1 MLAAVVKR
9 TFCLLMKNS
18 FTTKGHI
25 KDYDC
30 MKKYF
35 FVVVIRKP
43 FIFLFLSL
51 TIHQE
56 ISKLMPV
63 FIRLYKIDVFN
74 FYIFCSNNTCTC
86 SILFMNLNQRFK
98 HTFISEFCTWNF
110 SRLFDFT
117 PSRLQTMNYNT
128 QMTLF
133 SSPFIGHHYSHST
146 FQWRSSLSFLNISFT
161 VQLGWQ

>member
-63 FIRLYKIDVFN
+63 FIRLYKN
-74 FYIFCSNNTCTC
+74 
-86 SILFMNLNQRFK
+86 
-98 HTFISEFCTWNF
+98 
-110 SRLFDFT
+110 
-117 PSRLQTMNYNT
+117 
-128 QMTLF
+128 
-133 SSPFIGHHYSHST
+133 
-146 FQWRSSLSFLNISFT
+146 
-161 VQLGWQ
+161 